1 MARVKAVFFI
11 PVRDNDGRHLRAEIT
26 ALETGLYA
34 TFVGW
39 TMTGTVKGM
48 YQLSDRR
55 PAYDICKAYMIVM
68 DEERVP
74 ELESLLREFKAKTT
88 QEAIYLE
95 IQHDVD
101 VRFI

>member
-1 MARVKAVFFI
+1 MRKVKTVFFI
-11 PVRDNDGRHLRAEIT
+11 PIRDNDGRDLRSEIT
-26 ALETGLYA
+26 ALETGLYS

-48 YQLSDRR
+48 YQMADLR

-68 DEERVP
+68 DEGRVG
-74 ELESLLREFKAKTT
+74 ELEALLREFKASTS